1 MPLVRRVAIG
11 RNPDHN
17 RLKSGSLDQR
27 SGSKQMNYEVL
38 IVDDHPLFRA
48 ALKGAVAAACTNC
61 DIFEADSVAGLFD
74 TLEQHPRTD
83 LLLLDL
89 NLPGAYGFCALA
101 HLRGSHPELPVI
113 VVSAT
118 DDLHT
123 VRRVLAFGAQ
133 GFVSKSADA
142 GTIGRNVQSV
152 LRGEYVSPE
161 GLASDAEPE
170 ADLAALDLA
179 QRLAQL
185 TAQQFRVFG
194 MVCSGRI
201 NKRIAYEL
209 DITEATVKA
218 HMTAILRKLG
228 AANRTQAVLLAGRL
242 LLDPHEITLPPE
254 EIE

>member
-1 MPLVRRVAIG
+1 MRLAPL
-11 RNPDHN
+11 
-17 RLKSGSLDQR
+17 
-27 SGSKQMNYEVL
+27 NYEIL

-61 DIFEADSVAGLFD
+61 RFIDADSVAALFD
-74 TLEQHPRTD
+74 ALEQHPDTD

-89 NLPGAYGFCALA
+89 NLPGAYGLCALA

-118 DDLHT
+118 DDLRT
-123 VRRVLAFGAQ
+123 VRQVMAFGAQ

-142 GTIGRNVQSV
+142 GSIARSVSSV
-152 LRGEYVSPE
+152 LRGEYVFP
-161 GLASDAEPE
+161 GGPAADAEP
-170 ADLAALDLA
+170 DVAAFDLA

-194 MVCSGRI
+194 MLCSGRL
-201 NKRIAYEL
+201 NKQIAHEMQ
-209 DITEATVKA
+209 ITEATVKA

-228 AANRTQAVLLAGRL
+228 AANRTQAVLLAGRML
-242 LLDPHEITLPPE
+242 IDPQEIKLPPE
-254 EIE
+254 EVE